1 MEQYLIW
8 KVLGI
13 EETDDE
19 DMIRQA
25 YREKLS
31 GVNPEEDQAGFMRLR
46 EAYEQAIEYV
56 RGQQEQS
63 DDMEE
68 LKNGDEVDRFI
79 YRIYKIYEDIEKR
92 RNPAKWLE
100 AFQDE
105 VCDGLDSEVP
115 ERLLVFIMSHHY
127 MPMAVWKA
135 IDDKFHYV
143 EDMAALKEKFPEDF
157 LNYVKY
163 KSGHEE
169 FIDFTIFSG
178 DTSDHVDDYLN
189 KYFDLK
195 AMVDQG
201 ALGKH

>member
-46 EAYEQAIEYV
+46 EAYEQAIEYA

-79 YRIYKIYEDIEKR
+79 YRIYKMYEDIEKR

-163 KSGHEE
+163 KTGHEE

-189 KYFDLK
+189 K
-195 AMVDQG
+195 
-201 ALGKH
+201 

>member
-46 EAYEQAIEYV
+46 EAYEQAIEYA

-79 YRIYKIYEDIEKR
+79 YRIYKMYEDIEKR

-143 EDMAALKEKFPEDF
+143 
-157 LNYVKY
+157 
-163 KSGHEE
+163 
-169 FIDFTIFSG
+169 
-178 DTSDHVDDYLN
+178 
-189 KYFDLK
+189 
-195 AMVDQG
+195 
-201 ALGKH
+201 

>member
-79 YRIYKIYEDIEKR
+79 YRIYKILKKDVIRQNGWRYFRMKYATVWIPR
-92 RNPAKWLE
+92 CRNGFLY
-100 AFQDE
+100 
-105 VCDGLDSEVP
+105 
-115 ERLLVFIMSHHY
+115 LL
-127 MPMAVWKA
+127 
-135 IDDKFHYV
+135 
-143 EDMAALKEKFPEDF
+143 
-157 LNYVKY
+157 
-163 KSGHEE
+163 
-169 FIDFTIFSG
+169 
-178 DTSDHVDDYLN
+178 
-189 KYFDLK
+189 
-195 AMVDQG
+195 
-201 ALGKH
+201 